1 MSSFA
6 LWALP
11 FATLISLWVAWSD
24 LARMKIP
31 NKAVLALLAVFAIV
45 GILALPL
52 DVYAWRYAH
61 FAIVLAIGFLMTI
74 TGVVGAGDAKF
85 AAAMAPFVTAI
96 DGTAVAAI
104 FAVTT
109 ILAFIL
115 HRLAR
120 VSPLRK
126 LAPNWE
132 SWERTRDFPM
142 GLPLAVT
149 LIVYLARAAFV

>member
-1 MSSFA
+1 MTTFA
-6 LWALP
+6 LWSLP
-11 FATLISLWVAWSD
+11 LATIIAMWVAWSD

-31 NKAVLALLAVFAIV
+31 NKAVLALLAVFAVV
-45 GILALPL
+45 GVLTLPL
-52 DVYAWRYAH
+52 EVYAWRYAH
-61 FAIVLAIGFLMTI
+61 FAIVLAVGFLMTI

-85 AAAMAPFVTAI
+85 AAAMAPFVAAI
-96 DGTAVAAI
+96 DSTAVAAI

-149 LIVYLARAAFV
+149 LIIYLARAAFI

>member
-1 MSSFA
+1 M
-6 LWALP
+6 
-11 FATLISLWVAWSD
+11 WVAWSD

-31 NKAVLALLAVFAIV
+31 NKAVIALLAVFAIV
-45 GILALPL
+45 GILTLPL
-52 DVYAWRYAH
+52 DVYVWRYAH
-61 FAIVLAIGFLMTI
+61 FAIVLAAGFLMTI

-85 AAAMAPFVTAI
+85 AAAMAPFVAVIDSTAI
-96 DGTAVAAI
+96 AAI

-109 ILAFIL
+109 ITAFIL

-149 LIVYLARAAFV
+149 LITYLVHVAFF